1 MINPKD
7 MCFIQI
13 IIDTSQQKSNSFGH
27 IKVKNLKMEYLAEPP
42 KKENPIQIIYLY
54 HTHPQN
60 KTPKNINFP

>member
-27 IKVKNLKMEYLAEPP
+27 IKVK
-42 KKENPIQIIYLY
+42 
-54 HTHPQN
+54 
-60 KTPKNINFP
+60 KTKNGIFG